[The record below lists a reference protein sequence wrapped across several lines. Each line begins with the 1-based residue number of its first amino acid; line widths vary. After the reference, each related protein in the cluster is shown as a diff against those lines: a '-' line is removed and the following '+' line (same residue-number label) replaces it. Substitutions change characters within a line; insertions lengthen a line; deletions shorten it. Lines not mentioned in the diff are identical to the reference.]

1 MVKLGIFADTH
12 VGRSIPR
19 AIGDLRKEA
28 FRHAFTQAIN
38 IFIEEKVNYVIHAG
52 DVFERRSM
60 SPEDTVFVKN
70 ELQRLV
76 DNLGDIKIYVLRG
89 NHDGTLENNV
99 LNYVE
104 HPLAKYLKVVGE
116 KTLRGEAE
124 LYEES
129 EFVLTGI
136 GYTPYI
142 TRKLLEEKDN
152 LKNLL
157 GKADTKHKIFLLH
170 AFIRNHHELP
180 PGIPEH
186 QKVGLDVLMEIGASL
201 IICGHHHQTKF
212 QKLENTLILTP
223 GGTEYIDLADK
234 GPHGCYI
241 TELSPTLNLAFKP
254 ISPLH
259 KIENIRVNSEETI
272 KPKDWFVEQTLK
284 EVQEFSRKL
293 KRENEKGILRLVVE
307 GIIDGSRYELQAEL
321 ENSFKKAREENPLLL
336 HVELDNRVEPLKK
349 PIQITKTTTREEF
362 LREVFKPLGDE
373 HLPEVL
379 SLIDEVDSLLDER
392 ASEKT
397 HLLKDGDRREFVKR
411 WLKILGVEK

>member
-38 IFIEEKVNYVIHAG
+38 IFIEEKVDYVIHAG

-129 EFVLTGI
+129 GFVLTGI

-186 QKVGLDVLMEIGASL
+186 QKIGLDVLMEIGASL
-201 IICGHHHQTKF
+201 IVCGHHHQTKF

-241 TELSPTLNLAFKP
+241 AELSPILNLTFKS

-272 KPKDWFVEQTLK
+272 KPKDWFIKQTLK

-411 WLKILGVEK
+411 WLKILGAEK